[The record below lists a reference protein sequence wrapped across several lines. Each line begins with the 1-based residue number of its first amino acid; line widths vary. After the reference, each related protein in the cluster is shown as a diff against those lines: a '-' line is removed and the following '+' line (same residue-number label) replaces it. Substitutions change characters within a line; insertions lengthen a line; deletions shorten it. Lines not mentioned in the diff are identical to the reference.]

1 MYVVTHHFM
10 KLFKLNSQNEEAIKV
25 ERHPLNNLHSIQFT
39 SLLCDCCA
47 CVYTIGS
54 SGGFRGGALGAE
66 APPFQSPLAFKCTD
80 VAIMLR

>member
-1 MYVVTHHFM
+1 M
-10 KLFKLNSQNEEAIKV
+10 IGKV
-25 ERHPLNNLHSIQFT
+25 PTYIH
-39 SLLCDCCA
+39 
-47 CVYTIGS
+47 